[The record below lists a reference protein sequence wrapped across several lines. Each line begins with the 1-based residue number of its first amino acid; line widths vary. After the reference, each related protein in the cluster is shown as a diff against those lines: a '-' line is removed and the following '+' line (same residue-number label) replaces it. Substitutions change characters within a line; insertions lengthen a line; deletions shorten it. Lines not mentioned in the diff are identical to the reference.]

1 MVGRLALVL
10 VALMARGASGQEVQ
24 GRETATSG
32 QLIVLKANHTGE
44 AFAWVY
50 DREVYGDAMV
60 CNETKTF
67 AIVPNRPGRLVVWLV
82 VYDTN
87 GIETTSHAVDV
98 LDGKP
103 HSPPPPTPGDGG
115 LGGFSAK
122 LAAKYGKI
130 ASDLNDPPT
139 AQAIVREWRAA
150 LGVVRGSPNLEA
162 AGVAL
167 GDAWGRAMVTRQG
180 KSRYVDWL
188 NEFRKPLNADIDAA
202 VQAGQ
207 IKTPEQ
213 LATVIEAVVAGIP
226 TTNEGSKSD

>member
-1 MVGRLALVL
+1 MMVGKLVLVL
-10 VALMARGASGQEVQ
+10 VALVARGASGQEVQ

-82 VYDTN
+82 VYDTS
-87 GIETTSHAVDV
+87 GMTTTAHAVNV
-98 LDGKP
+98 SNGKP
-103 HSPPPPTPGDGG
+103 QTPNPRPPGDGDEGG
-115 LGGFSAK
+115 LVAS
-122 LAAKYGKI
+122 LAAKYKQ
-130 ASDLNDPPT
+130 AATDLNDPPT

-150 LGVVRGSPNLEA
+150 SGAVRGSPTLEA
-162 AGVAL
+162 AGVVL
-167 GDAWGRAMVTRQG
+167 GDAWGRAMGTRQG

-213 LATVIEAVVAGIP
+213 LATVIEAVAAGIP
-226 TTNEGSKSD
+226 TTDEGTKK

>member
-10 VALMARGASGQEVQ
+10 FALMARGASGQEVQ
-24 GRETATSG
+24 GRETATTG
-32 QLIVLKANHTGE
+32 QLVVLKANDTGE

-67 AIVPNRPGRLVVWLV
+67 ALVPNRPGRLVVWLV

-87 GIETTSHAVDV
+87 GMSTTAHAVNV
-98 LDGKP
+98 SSNKP
-103 HSPPPPTPGDGG
+103 QPPDTQPPGDDDEGG
-115 LGGFSAK
+115 LAAS
-122 LAAKYGKI
+122 LAAKYKQ
-130 ASDLNDPPT
+130 AAADLNDPPT

-150 LGVVRGSPNLEA
+150 LGAVRGSPTLEG
-162 AGVAL
+162 AGVVL
-167 GDAWGRAMVTRQG
+167 GGAWERAMRTRQG

-188 NEFRKPLNADIDAA
+188 NGFRKPLNADIDAA
-202 VQAGQ
+202 VKAGQ
-207 IKTPEQ
+207 IKTSEQ

-226 TTNEGSKSD
+226 TTN